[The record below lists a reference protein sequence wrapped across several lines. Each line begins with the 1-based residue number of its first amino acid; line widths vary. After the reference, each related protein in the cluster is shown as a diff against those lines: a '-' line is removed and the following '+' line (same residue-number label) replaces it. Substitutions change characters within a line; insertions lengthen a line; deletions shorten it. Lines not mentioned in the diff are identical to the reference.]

1 MAGDLTVDTKGTAI
15 ARPLRVLVPLIKDD
29 LKEGDAAAERAGLP
43 HYRAAGEKMLEA
55 KPQLSGEFEAWVRR
69 NFKISST
76 QARRYMAL
84 ARTTED
90 RNFNRQPVTLTEA
103 IGEQPRD
110 VRRAKWH
117 APVAEIVS
125 KAQINAVRWAQAN
138 LNRVEEREAQ
148 RKLGLQLIEIGYKAL
163 ASKLHP
169 DKVGGSRDAM
179 TRLNTVRDRLKQS
192 A

>member
-1 MAGDLTVDTKGTAI
+1 
-15 ARPLRVLVPLIKDD
+15 
-29 LKEGDAAAERAGLP
+29 
-43 HYRAAGEKMLEA
+43 
-55 KPQLSGEFEAWVRR
+55 
-69 NFKISST
+69 
-76 QARRYMAL
+76 
-84 ARTTED
+84 
-90 RNFNRQPVTLTEA
+90 
-103 IGEQPRD
+103 
-110 VRRAKWH
+110 
-117 APVAEIVS
+117 
-125 KAQINAVRWAQAN
+125 